1 MARHAWLLSLHNVLN
16 IIGVDALVCDVPQ
29 HTTFDVH
36 KVEPP
41 LLVDIPFVNALSCS
55 IMYSLNVLLLQRPIF

>member
-1 MARHAWLLSLHNVLN
+1 MPLRNVLN
-16 IIGVDALVCDVPQ
+16 IIGVDALLCDVLQ

-55 IMYSLNVLLLQRPIF
+55 IIYSLNVSLLQRPIF